1 MGQNC
6 SQCLNKRT
14 QTTELDHV
22 KKGSR
27 SATMRENCN
36 KKSINNKCIVIETK
50 MRDDGIQ
57 SGSITNSSK
66 ERIVMDSIIKDEES
80 RNTKD
85 PFSNL
90 FNKSGAANNQKSTA
104 EFATKLPS
112 ISERFE
118 TEGNTY

>member
-1 MGQNC
+1 
-6 SQCLNKRT
+6 
-14 QTTELDHV
+14 
-22 KKGSR
+22 
-27 SATMRENCN
+27 
-36 KKSINNKCIVIETK
+36 VIETK

-90 FNKSGAANNQKSTA
+90 FNKSGNTLNQKSTA

-118 TEGNTY
+118 TEGNTHIYLCQYPIEISRNPTPKPD